1 MTTQKILR
9 LDEAAAMA
17 GGQLR
22 GDGAI
27 TVSGFASIEAAGP
40 ADMTFLARAKD
51 SHLLTSCRAACV
63 LVPAGVG
70 EAPLP
75 VIEVADPYLGVAI
88 IHSYLLAQPFAAT
101 GIHATAI
108 IGKDCQ
114 IPKEVSIGPNVALG
128 DRVRLGART
137 RLDAGVVLG
146 DDVALG
152 DDCWL
157 KANVTIAHATLIGNR
172 VIVDSGTVIGSDGYG
187 YTPDKSGRFHKRP
200 QVGIV
205 RIEDEVEI
213 GACCCIDRATFGET
227 VIGRGTKIDNLVQVA
242 HNVVVGANSLL
253 IAQVAI
259 AGSTTLGRNVI
270 MAGASKSKG
279 HVHIGDGVQVA
290 AAAAV
295 HSDLPPGVQVAG
307 VPAID
312 AKQWV
317 KASAIYRRLPEMYG
331 ELKKLRAEI
340 TALKAALPVTPNSA
354 GGDND

>member
-1 MTTQKILR
+1 MTTQKTLR

-22 GDGAI
+22 GNGAI
-27 TVSGFASIEAAGP
+27 TVSGFTSLEAAGP
-40 ADMTFLARAKD
+40 NDLTFLARAKD
-51 SHLLTSCRAACV
+51 SHVLASCRAACV
-63 LVPAGVG
+63 LVPPGVG
-70 EAPLP
+70 EVPLP
-75 VIEVADPYLGVAI
+75 VIEMADPYLGVAI
-88 IHSYLLAQPFAAT
+88 LHTYFLAQPFIAKGVHAA
-101 GIHATAI
+101 AV
-108 IGKDCQ
+108 IGEDCH
-114 IPKEVSIGPNVALG
+114 IPAEVSIGPNVVLG

-146 DDVALG
+146 DDVTLG

-157 KANVTIAHATLIGNR
+157 KANVTVAYATVIGNR

-187 YTPDKSGRFHKRP
+187 YTPDKTGRFHKRP

-227 VIGRGTKIDNLVQVA
+227 LIGRGVKIDNLVQVA
-242 HNVVVGANSLL
+242 HNVVIGADSLL

-259 AGSTTLGRNVI
+259 AGSATLGRNVV

-279 HVHIGDGVQVA
+279 HIHIGDRVQVA
-290 AAAAV
+290 AASAV
-295 HSDLPPGVQVAG
+295 HNNLPPGVTVAG

-312 AKQWV
+312 ARKWL
-317 KASAIYRRLPEMYG
+317 KTSAIYQRLPEMYG
-331 ELKKLRAEI
+331 ELKKLRAELA
-340 TALKAALPVTPNSA
+340 TLRATLNSD

>member
-1 MTTQKILR
+1 MTMKKTLR

-27 TVSGFASIEAAGP
+27 TVSGFAAIDAAGP
-40 ADMTFLARAKD
+40 SDMTFLARAKD
-51 SHLLTSCRAACV
+51 RHLLASCRAACV
-63 LVPAGVG
+63 LVPPGVG

-88 IHSYLLAQPFAAT
+88 LHTYLLAQPFVTT
-101 GIHATAI
+101 GVHKTAF
-108 IGKDCQ
+108 IGKDCS
-114 IPKEVSIGPNVALG
+114 IPEEVSIGPNVVLG

-146 DDVALG
+146 DDVTLG
-152 DDCWL
+152 DDCWM

-172 VIVDSGTVIGSDGYG
+172 VIVDSGTVIGSDGFG
-187 YTPDKSGRFHKRP
+187 YTPDNTGRFHKRP

-213 GACCCIDRATFGET
+213 GACCCVDRATFGET
-227 VIGRGTKIDNLVQVA
+227 VISHGVKIDNLVQIA
-242 HNVVVGANSLL
+242 HNVVIGANSILT
-253 IAQVAI
+253 AQVAI
-259 AGSTTLGRNVI
+259 AGSASLGRNVI
-270 MAGASKSKG
+270 MGGASKSKG
-279 HVHIGDGVQVA
+279 HIHIGDRVQVA
-290 AAAAV
+290 AASGIHNSVPAGAT
-295 HSDLPPGVQVAG
+295 VAG

-312 AKQWV
+312 ARKWL
-317 KASAIYRRLPEMYG
+317 KTSAIYQRLPEMYS
-331 ELKKLRAEI
+331 ELKKLRAEVA
-340 TALKAALPVTPNSA
+340 ALKAASHTAPNPD

>member
-1 MTTQKILR
+1 MV
-9 LDEAAAMA
+9 

-51 SHLLTSCRAACV
+51 SHLLASCRAACV
-63 LVPAGVG
+63 LVPPGLN

-75 VIEVADPYLGVAI
+75 VIEVADTYLGVAI
-88 IHSYLLAQPFAAT
+88 IHTYLLAQPFAAS
-101 GIHATAI
+101 GVHKTAI
-108 IGKDCQ
+108 IGEDCR
-114 IPKEVSIGPNVALG
+114 IPPEVSIGPNVVLG

-137 RLDAGVVLG
+137 RLDAGVIVG
-146 DDVALG
+146 DDVTVG

-157 KANVTIAHATLIGNR
+157 KAHVTVAHTTLIGNR

-187 YTPDKSGRFHKRP
+187 YTPDNTGCFHKRP

-227 VIGRGTKIDNLVQVA
+227 VIGHGTKIDNLVQIA
-242 HNVVVGANSLL
+242 HNVVIGANSLL

-259 AGSTTLGRNVI
+259 AGSATLGRNVI
-270 MAGASKSKG
+270 MAGAAKSKG
-279 HVHIGDGVQVA
+279 HVHIGDRAQVA
-290 AAAAV
+290 AASAV
-295 HSDLPPGVQVAG
+295 HSNVPPGAQVAG

-312 AKQWV
+312 ARKWL
-317 KASAIYRRLPEMYG
+317 KSSAIYHRLPEMYG
-331 ELKKLRAEI
+331 ELKKLRAEV
-340 TALKAALPVTPNSA
+340 TALKAALPAAPNSD